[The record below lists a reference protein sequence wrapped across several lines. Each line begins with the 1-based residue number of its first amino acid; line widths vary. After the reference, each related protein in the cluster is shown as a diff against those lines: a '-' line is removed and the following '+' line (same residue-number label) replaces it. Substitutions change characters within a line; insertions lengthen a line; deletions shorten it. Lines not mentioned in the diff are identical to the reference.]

1 MGIELQTKRE
11 SLMNTQLQNQC
22 RQRCLELENE
32 TKFLEES
39 LKRDRETI
47 FKERYRILEVKE
59 QLSKLVF
66 EKEIELEYKIEAIEE
81 LKRHRKLL
89 NAQGN
94 DKEKINQALRSHAR
108 IDGESVI
115 VSSIASYNVTIGSI
129 ILTTSLLLWQS
140 HATEDQIDVLIRLE
154 NIVSLK
160 KKWVYFVKSI
170 EVKMTGDQTYMF
182 VGVWRRG
189 YIYNEI
195 KKRLDAMEIEY
206 LH

>member
-1 MGIELQTKRE
+1 
-11 SLMNTQLQNQC
+11 MNTQLQNQC